1 MEPFSAGLARLV
13 TADRD
18 MLSALC
24 MMAEDVLDAE
34 GAAGSE
40 ALAAAYFARLAAA
53 PRAAKLPLLY
63 ALDYMAKRLG
73 ARFQGGFAPQ
83 LVAAL
88 PTAFSAVDA
97 PEQQRV
103 QRMLQTWNTDGVF
116 TAQLP
121 ELFVQ
126 VMSRV
131 QGGVKRERPEEEGA
145 GVGGGGGSRW
155 GVAAAAAAPPPPPLP
170 PAPPRRGAG
179 AALLASFKSSAMNAA
194 VPFALAPAAPSPTVL
209 GVASAPAWLRA
220 APVAPLRALYAR
232 QPHVCRQTGL
242 RWERR
247 EDLERHATEL
257 AGAAQLLGHR
267 CASWYAGADAWA
279 AAAPR
284 EAEGG
289 GSEAALTHFELE
301 ARKRAE
307 AESAAAAKRLSA
319 DHDADAEAS
328 HFVPVAEAGQGV
340 ACAVCGEPLTKQFQD
355 ALDAWVYVGCL
366 RSGDGALAHTGC
378 LSG

>member
-88 PTAFSAVDA
+88 PAAFSAVDA

-131 QGGVKRERPEEEGA
+131 QGGVK
-145 GVGGGGGSRW
+145 W
-155 GVAAAAAAPPPPPLP
+155 
-170 PAPPRRGAG
+170 
-179 AALLASFKSSAMNAA
+179 
-194 VPFALAPAAPSPTVL
+194 
-209 GVASAPAWLRA
+209 
-220 APVAPLRALYAR
+220 
-232 QPHVCRQTGL
+232 C
-242 RWERR
+242 
-247 EDLERHATEL
+247 
-257 AGAAQLLGHR
+257 AQ
-267 CASWYAGADAWA
+267 C
-279 AAAPR
+279 
-284 EAEGG
+284 
-289 GSEAALTHFELE
+289 
-301 ARKRAE
+301 
-307 AESAAAAKRLSA
+307 
-319 DHDADAEAS
+319 
-328 HFVPVAEAGQGV
+328 
-340 ACAVCGEPLTKQFQD
+340 CC
-355 ALDAWVYVGCL
+355 C
-366 RSGDGALAHTGC
+366 C
-378 LSG
+378 